1 MSAELLDH
9 CSTIPQPHRFVC
21 LVITGPVKP
30 GLIPPPLL
38 VHPTLFPCAHT
49 HAHTHTHTN
58 KLKHT
63 HTWIPHIH
71 IHTHTDTHRHTHI
84 LYIHTHTHTEPTQS
98 AHKD

>member
-49 HAHTHTHTN
+49 HAHTHTHT
-58 KLKHT
+58 HT
-63 HTWIPHIH
+63 HPHRFAKL
-71 IHTHTDTHRHTHI
+71 HTNSSRYTHKQPPPTRT
-84 LYIHTHTHTEPTQS
+84 HTHTHTHTQTPLD
-98 AHKD
+98 AH